1 MSEWQDF
8 NGFDERSFFG
18 SFIHEMPLFFRLF
31 ALLFLGLFVFIIV
44 KSVRIWMSNNASP
57 LIKANCTAVTKRTE
71 VWGGSGESRANT
83 SYYVTFEFAD
93 GSRLELQVRDQDFGL
108 IVEGDRGELLYQ
120 GTRFKSFNR
129 DLKKEHLN
137 F

>member
-1 MSEWQDF
+1 
-8 NGFDERSFFG
+8 
-18 SFIHEMPLFFRLF
+18 MPLFFKLF

-120 GTRFKSFNR
+120 GTRFKRFNR
-129 DLKKEHLN
+129 DLKKEYLN

>member
-18 SFIHEMPLFFRLF
+18 SFIHEMTLFFKLF

-44 KSVRIWMSNNASP
+44 KSVRIWISNNASP

-71 VWGGSGESRANT
+71 VWGDPVNREQILAILL
-83 SYYVTFEFAD
+83 
-93 GSRLELQVRDQDFGL
+93 RLSLPMALDWSCR
-108 IVEGDRGELLYQ
+108 
-120 GTRFKSFNR
+120 
-129 DLKKEHLN
+129 
-137 F
+137 

>member
-1 MSEWQDF
+1 MDPVNREQ
-8 NGFDERSFFG
+8 
-18 SFIHEMPLFFRLF
+18 ILVIMLPL
-31 ALLFLGLFVFIIV
+31 
-44 KSVRIWMSNNASP
+44 
-57 LIKANCTAVTKRTE
+57 
-71 VWGGSGESRANT
+71 
-83 SYYVTFEFAD
+83 EFAD